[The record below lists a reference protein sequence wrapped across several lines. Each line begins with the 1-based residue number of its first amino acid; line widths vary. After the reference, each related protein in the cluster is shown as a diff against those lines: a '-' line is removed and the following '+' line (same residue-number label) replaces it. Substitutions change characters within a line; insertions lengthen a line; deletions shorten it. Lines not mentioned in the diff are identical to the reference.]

1 MPSSQATASKIQNL
15 LSNWDSSSPAQ
26 RNDILTKFILNSKGK
41 TATEL
46 DQEFG
51 LAASLFLSRISAW
64 LRLTYLIGTHVG
76 SQINAIYVFVA
87 STGGHEF
94 MEEFIEVGG
103 ILTLLEII
111 SLKQSKEEDK
121 SDALKLLNVIAN
133 AGRHHKELI
142 CESYGIRAI
151 AECLAKARS
160 EETQDNARIML
171 QDLAQ
176 GNPKYEV
183 QVYKGLIA
191 LLPTTSPKAQQMALQ
206 SLRMAQPIVKNVN
219 PSLVEPVLNLLSS
232 VHLEVQYEAVE
243 FIRELMR
250 YDIRD
255 HILEGLVRSLKP
267 SREDLLARNKTFET
281 ALSLA
286 PEFKAALPAFVK
298 QAAAAKTI
306 GILCRDSSAYAEFFL
321 GLRVVNRIL
330 IAMGN
335 TDYADSQR
343 QASLTLEYLI
353 RIFPSVNESVKN
365 AMGEELYELFMADP
379 ENLYLK
385 LNPIQ
390 TDVLVSNK
398 VNLAAGH

>member
-1 MPSSQATASKIQNL
+1 MPTSQAAASKIQTI
-15 LSNWDSSSPAQ
+15 LSVWDSGTPAA
-26 RNDILTKFILNSKGK
+26 RNEILLKFIANSKGK

-64 LRLTYLIGTHVG
+64 LRLTYLIGTYVG
-76 SQINAIYVFVA
+76 TQLQALHVFVA
-87 STGGHEF
+87 STSGHEF

-111 SLKQSKEEDK
+111 SLKQSKESDK
-121 SDALKLLNVIAN
+121 CDALRLLTVIAN
-133 AGRHHKELI
+133 SGRHHKELV
-142 CESYGIRAI
+142 CESYGIRAV

-160 EETQDNARIML
+160 EETQDQARIML

-206 SLRMAQPIVKNVN
+206 SLRMVQPIVKTVN

-232 VHLEVQYEAVE
+232 VHLEVQYEVIE
-243 FIRELMR
+243 FIRELMS

-255 HILEGLVRSLKP
+255 QLMEGLVRSLKP
-267 SREDLLARNKTFET
+267 TREDLLARNKTFEN
-281 ALSLA
+281 ALSYA
-286 PEFKAALPAFVK
+286 PDFKAALPAFVK

-306 GILCRDSSAYAEFFL
+306 GILCRDSSANAEVFL
-321 GLRVVNRIL
+321 NLRVINRIL

-353 RIFPSVNESVKN
+353 RIFPSVNESVKI
-365 AMGEELYELFMADP
+365 AMGEDLYELFMSDT

-385 LNPIQ
+385 LNPVQ

-398 VNLAAGH
+398 VNLS